1 MSNFSFYAK
10 HVMAG
15 LAAVFVSGLLM
26 VNSLAVSAHEVNSI
40 AGVLA

>member
-1 MSNFSFYAK
+1 MSRFSELAK

-15 LAAVFVSGLLM
+15 VAAIVVSGLLM

-40 AGVLA
+40 AGILA